1 MLTIDHET
9 CRRCFLCTEV
19 CPNKILAKGDKDLI
33 VVRPEREHLC
43 MECGH
48 CMAVCPTCSVHAGK
62 LSYENDFFEIENSGN
77 IDKSFDELIMS
88 RRSVRN
94 FKNTPVPREVLEKIA
109 DAISFAPPSF
119 PPHRTE
125 LIIVNDT
132 ELIEKS
138 LHIMIDNYSSLIKMM
153 NNPIMRHFIKGKT
166 SPAKFLTLKNHL
178 IPILKAKMPD
188 MKAGN
193 EDALTRGAPAL
204 ILFLTEKNSEDNS
217 QNISIA
223 TTYGML
229 KIHSMGL
236 GGTIM
241 DIIPPAINR
250 NAELRKMYGIP
261 DTHDIFTSLIVGYP
275 KFKYQRGIRRDL
287 KSIQWK

>member
-166 SPAKFLTLKNHL
+166 GPAKFLTLKNHL